1 MITKEIK
8 INEKIPP
15 INDGMLSSSLTKS
28 VGYDLNISI
37 YLKKFF
43 IVEIL
48 NIFI

>member
-1 MITKEIK
+1 MVKKDIK

-28 VGYDLNISI
+28 SGYDLKISI
-37 YLKKFF
+37 YLKNFF